1 MNDQDT
7 RTQTREAARG
17 VLQELLR
24 LMGFEGRVEAS
35 DQGEQEVLLRL
46 ECPDAAPLIGRK
58 GQVLDALQFVLGRML
73 FRQGGRDLHFVVDV
87 GGYRDR
93 RKEQVLRDA
102 TAAIEEVKRTNQ
114 AIKLP
119 GMSAGERRLVHHL
132 VAEHPGLETFSE
144 PTEEDGRKRVV
155 INPVGQPGPAGS
167 APVLEGGGETP

>member
-7 RTQTREAARG
+7 RTQTQEAARA
-17 VLQELLR
+17 VLEELLR
-24 LMGFEGRVEAS
+24 LTGFEAKVEVSVPA
-35 DQGEQEVLLRL
+35 EQEVLLRI

-58 GQVLDALQFVLGRML
+58 GQMLDALQFLLGRML

-114 AIKLP
+114 PVKLP
-119 GMSAGERRLVHHL
+119 GMVAGERRLVHHL

-155 INPVGQPGPAGS
+155 IRPA
-167 APVLEGGGETP
+167 AETPPLV